1 MQIKIAA
8 KIFFGI
14 YPSNGS
20 GGFVGN
26 WQLHQY

>member
-26 WQLHQY
+26 WQLH